1 MIPSMNRRSW
11 IGLSSA
17 ALLGCQKRKAP
28 TAAAPKSIPDAQ
40 EVHAGPF
47 SVRVPEDWAKTAV
60 IKQVPMHPL
69 YTAEEWKQ
77 TRTEK
82 DFVLKPGYHNRP
94 LHWAIRLPA
103 ATPEG
108 IEIHPDEADDDA
120 VAAQILIHKADEWG
134 SIMTDGSEGR
144 EKSAGMLA
152 ALRKQMEEATK
163 GGDDLVSPAFMDAH
177 LGFRIMKKRLD
188 FYGGHGVRMLAQWM
202 IEPNLM
208 RKGELHY
215 LFVGMSEDNTCQ
227 IIATFPLSLPG
238 LPGDDHEAE
247 HLGRS
252 LKRYD
257 ELNQNSEAYEK
268 DATEWLERHAAE
280 ITPRLDTLDEMLKS
294 LVARRWE

>member
-1 MIPSMNRRSW
+1 MSRRSW

-17 ALLGCQKRKAP
+17 ALLGCRERQAP
-28 TAAAPKSIPDAQ
+28 AAETPKPHPVARGLR
-40 EVHAGPF
+40 AGPF
-47 SVRVPEDWAKTAV
+47 SIRVPEEWAKTAV

-77 TRTEK
+77 TQT
-82 DFVLKPGYHNRP
+82 DQHFVLKPGYHNRP

-103 ATPEG
+103 ATPQG
-108 IEIHPDEADDDA
+108 IAIHLGEADDDA

-134 SIMTDGSEGR
+134 SIMTDGSVGR

-152 ALRKQMEEATK
+152 TLRKQIDEAAR

-177 LGFRIMKKRLD
+177 LAYRIMKKRLD
-188 FYGGHGVRMLAQWM
+188 FNGGHGMLAQWM

-208 RKGELHY
+208 RRGELHY
-215 LFVGMSEDNTCQ
+215 LFLGMSDDNSCQ
-227 IIATFPLSLPG
+227 IIATCPLSLPG

-252 LKRYD
+252 LKRYE
-257 ELNQNSEAYEK
+257 ELSQNSDAYDK
-268 DATEWLERHAAE
+268 DAGAWLEQHAAE
-280 ITPRLDTLDEMLKS
+280 ITPDLEKLDGMLKS
-294 LVARRWE
+294 LVAQRWE